1 MKPRLLVTFFFAAIS
16 FAVFA
21 SPQDFDLKR
30 KRNAIGIVVG
40 AHYWESPWAEVGFS
54 YARSKNG
61 CIFGSYYRA
70 TTFSLLYNPLEKN
83 AGAAVSRW
91 STHFG
96 FIITGLR
103 LSAYTDFE
111 NVNVTFQPQAGI
123 GNGVFSLC
131 YSRHVPLFK
140 NEIAG
145 MNVPHELSLRWNIE
159 LKEIEKEKWWRPRF
173 ARSEK

>member
-61 CIFGSYYRA
+61 LFLGNSYRA

-83 AGAAVSRW
+83 AGASVSRW
-91 STHFG
+91 RTHFG

-173 ARSEK
+173 ARSGK